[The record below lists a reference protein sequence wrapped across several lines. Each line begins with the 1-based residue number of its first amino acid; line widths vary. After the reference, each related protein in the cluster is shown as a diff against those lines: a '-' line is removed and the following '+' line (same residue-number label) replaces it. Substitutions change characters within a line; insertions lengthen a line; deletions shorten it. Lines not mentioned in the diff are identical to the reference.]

1 MRASG
6 PTLGRYTGAWSRV
19 RALSHTPN
27 YLRDRESCCG
37 LADRAV
43 TQTQGAGRLCK
54 AVSFLSFPSVSF
66 HLMVKQQQSF
76 EKLAIYA
83 ESVSLS
89 RPESENTI

>member
-19 RALSHTPN
+19 RALTHTPQITSGI
-27 YLRDRESCCG
+27 EKAA
-37 LADRAV
+37 ADWPTAPSLKPRG
-43 TQTQGAGRLCK
+43 QGDFARQ
-54 AVSFLSFPSVSF
+54 FLFSFPSVSF
-66 HLMVKQQQSF
+66 HLMVKQQSF

-83 ESVSLS
+83 ESVSLT